1 MSTERRPES
10 IGAELIEASRNLDVS
25 SLPLSTRLFP
35 YIFVAARRMS
45 LRTMSTWLQ
54 EKHGVSLSPAAI
66 SRALA
71 SPKMHLERLA
81 QSIAAPT
88 RYVAEAYGF
97 DPMAL
102 LYDTVVENGP
112 SELEILA
119 KENPQPDGEDDIY
132 RWSELQDLA
141 AIWEPMPH
149 EVQLILRPY
158 FESEFGDSDD
168 VIHQSNDNDF

>member
-1 MSTERRPES
+1 MNTERRPES

-71 SPKMHLERLA
+71 SPQMHLDRLA
-81 QSIAAPT
+81 QSIAAPA
-88 RYVAEAYGF
+88 RYVAAAYGF
-97 DPMAL
+97 EPMAL

-119 KENPQPDGEDDIY
+119 KEHPQPDGEDDSF

-141 AIWEPMPH
+141 SIWAPMPH
-149 EVQLILRPY
+149 EIQLNLRPY
-158 FESEFGDSDD
+158 LESELGDPDAVND
-168 VIHQSNDNDF
+168 QSNDNDF